1 MQKPAV
7 LLQVNSEQHFYIETL
22 EDGEREIDFLVETSK
37 SSDYK
42 WGLWITQIFCDGTRT
57 IQVDNQLRFMLNEIY
72 NSQAPTGCFQ
82 YHFDTSGLMK
92 SFNYEGGQYL
102 NNQHYRICILAS
114 NDACQIEYT
123 SEGEFMLEKWGNYK
137 TVPYTRAGATS
148 TYCVQDYLSIPGA
161 SNSTAA
167 PSSDRFC
174 GGQLNSQHGARSSQ
188 PLVSR
193 VRSRL
198 ATLEL
203 HTGGKETLVYP
214 FIEICHI
221 GAPAGRYYQEHH
233 SPGFRLKFSQ
243 TACSAK

>member
-1 MQKPAV
+1 M
-7 LLQVNSEQHFYIETL
+7 NSEQHFYIETL
-22 EDGEREIDFLVETSK
+22 EDGKREIEFLVETSK

-57 IQVDNQLRFMLNEIY
+57 I
-72 NSQAPTGCFQ
+72 QAPTGCFQ

-114 NDACQIEYT
+114 TDACQIEYT

-137 TVPYTRAGATS
+137 TVPYTRAGSTS

-161 SNSTAA
+161 SNSTSA

-203 HTGGKETLVYP
+203 HTGFRKLS
-214 FIEICHI
+214 FSEIVKILHL
-221 GAPAGRYYQEHH
+221 GTPAGRYYQEHH

-243 TACSAK
+243 TTCAN

>member
-1 MQKPAV
+1 MVKM
-7 LLQVNSEQHFYIETL
+7 TM
-22 EDGEREIDFLVETSK
+22 
-37 SSDYK
+37 
-42 WGLWITQIFCDGTRT
+42 ITI
-57 IQVDNQLRFMLNEIY
+57 
-72 NSQAPTGCFQ
+72 QAPTGCFQ

-114 NDACQIEYT
+114 SDACQIEYT

-137 TVPYTRAGATS
+137 TVPYTRAGSTS

-161 SNSTAA
+161 SNSTSA

-174 GGQLNSQHGARSSQ
+174 GGQLNSQYSYNHHHQSSSLSPPPGQLNSQHGARSSQ

-203 HTGGKETLVYP
+203 HTGGSRSSPSHSWSLASQDFFFLFPGT
-214 FIEICHI
+214 
-221 GAPAGRYYQEHH
+221 PAGRYYQEHH

-243 TACSAK
+243 TTCNRAK

>member
-1 MQKPAV
+1 MIMIKIIIIAV
-7 LLQVNSEQHFYIETL
+7 KLLATFPKNQTMLNILTKKKQVNSEQHFYIETL
-22 EDGEREIDFLVETSK
+22 EDGKREIEFLVETSK

-42 WGLWITQIFCDGTRT
+42 WGLWVTQIFCDGTRT
-57 IQVDNQLRFMLNEIY
+57 I
-72 NSQAPTGCFQ
+72 QAPTGCFQ

-114 NDACQIEYT
+114 SDACQIEYT

-161 SNSTAA
+161 SNSTST

-203 HTGGKETLVYP
+203 HTGEKFLVQIWENIASRNTCRKVLP
-214 FIEICHI
+214 R
-221 GAPAGRYYQEHH
+221 AP
-233 SPGFRLKFSQ
+233 
-243 TACSAK
+243 